1 MHIITTHENANFDG
15 FASMVAA
22 HKLFPKATLVFPGS
36 QEEYLREFIAQSLT
50 YEYDFHTTDTVDL
63 KSITRLTLVDT
74 QSSKELGKIK
84 KCLTNNDLQIDIF
97 DHRLDTKGDLLTQDA
112 TTGHFETCTTLFVKI
127 FQEKNITISP
137 EEATILALGIYG
149 DTDSLTHPNTTA
161 DDIYAAGWL
170 VENGAKLNV
179 VSHFFQ
185 AVPGIAHEQI
195 LHEMSQSADKFI
207 IQRFPVT
214 IASLTLP
221 RYVSDLAY
229 VSKQF
234 SEIENLDSLF
244 VLAATDN
251 RIHLIALSRIADINV
266 GVIARDLG
274 GGGHATSAS
283 ATLSGVTLSEV
294 EEQLVNLL
302 HLHIQPQPTA
312 AEMMSSPVISIG
324 PEIALKVANSTLTR
338 YNVTDLP
345 VVDKETEKVVG
356 IISRQVIEKALYH
369 NLGHLSVSSYMST
382 EIETLPKDAQL
393 ADIQAL
399 IIEHKQRLIPIL
411 DNETK
416 LIGIVTRTDLLNR
429 LVNDPAN
436 LPKNLHQ
443 ETNKPSLVLKRN
455 LNSLI
460 VTTLDRE
467 MILLLRNIGEIA
479 DEVGFNAFAVG
490 GFVRD
495 LLQKRANKDL
505 DIVVEGNGIVFAK
518 KITERLGGKYL
529 AHDKYITAII
539 TLPNGFKVD
548 IATAR
553 LEYYEAPASMPMI
566 ELSSIKLDLFR
577 RDFTIN
583 AMALQIN
590 AQHFGTLV
598 DYFNCQNDLKLKKI
612 KVLHNLSFV
621 EDPSRIFRAVRF
633 ETRMQFKISEHTKR
647 LIENAVT
654 MNVFGKARD
663 VRFLAELKIIFE
675 EKNPVLPLLR
685 LAEFQFFQY
694 LWPDLRPSY
703 RVNRRFVHTL
713 NQTKAAIEQFKEKQP
728 KAKLEKWQVYLLAV
742 FHSSGIEEL
751 QAFCTRF
758 SENKKHA
765 NTLVNTKKVSD
776 DLLAKLYPQQDI
788 KPSEL
793 SQLLEEHSNESLI
806 YMIGIARKSWIK
818 KAITDYLTHL
828 RDLKPHTTGK
838 DLAAMGYKPGPRFR
852 EILSMLRFAQMD
864 GLAQTK
870 EDELHLIEEN
880 FPLDA

>member
-22 HKLFPKATLVFPGS
+22 HKLFPKAILVFPGS
-36 QEEYLREFIAQSLT
+36 KEEYLREFIAQSLT
-50 YEYDFHTTDTVDL
+50 YEYDFHTTDTISL
-63 KSITRLTLVDT
+63 ENITRLTLVDT
-74 QSSKELGKIK
+74 QSSKELGRVKE
-84 KCLTNNDLQIDIF
+84 CLTNKDLQIDIY
-97 DHRLDTKGDLLTQDA
+97 DHRLDTKGDLFNDKA

-127 FQEKNITISP
+127 FQEKQISPTP

-170 VENGAKLNV
+170 VEKGAKLNV

-185 AVPGIAHEQI
+185 AAPGIAHDQI

-229 VSKQF
+229 VAKQF
-234 SEIENLDSLF
+234 AEIENLDSLF

-251 RIHLIALSRIADINV
+251 RVHLIALSRIADINV
-266 GVIARDLG
+266 GVIVRDLG
-274 GGGHATSAS
+274 GGGHSTSAS
-283 ATLSGVTLSEV
+283 ATLTALSLSEA

-324 PEIALKVANSTLTR
+324 PDVALKEANSTLTR

-345 VVDKETEKVVG
+345 VLEKSSQKIVG
-356 IISRQVIEKALYH
+356 VISRQVIEKALYH
-369 NLGHLSVSSYMST
+369 NLGHLTVSSYMST
-382 EIETLPKDAQL
+382 EVETLKTDAQL

-411 DNETK
+411 DDENK

-529 AHDKYITAII
+529 AHEKYITAII

-566 ELSSIKLDLFR
+566 ELSSIKLDLSR

-621 EDPSRIFRAVRF
+621 EDPSRIFRAIRF
-633 ETRMQFKISEHTKR
+633 ETRMQFNISEHTRR

-654 MNVFGKARD
+654 MNVFGKSRD
-663 VRFLAELKIIFE
+663 SRFLTELKIIFE
-675 EKNPVLPLLR
+675 EKDPILPLLR

-703 RVNRRFVHTL
+703 RVNRRFIHIL
-713 NQTKAAIEQFKEKQP
+713 NQTKTAIEDFKKQQP
-728 KAKLEKWQVYLLAV
+728 KAKLEKWIIYLLAI
-742 FHSSGIEEL
+742 FHTSGPEEL

-765 NTLVNTKKVSD
+765 KILVDTKVESD
-776 DLLAKLYPQQDI
+776 ELIEKLYLNPRI

-793 SQLLEEHSNESLI
+793 SQILQESSNESLI
-806 YMIGIARKSWIK
+806 YMISIARKSWLK
-818 KAITDYLTHL
+818 EAIIDYFTRL
-828 RDLKPHTTGK
+828 RYLKPYISGK
-838 DLAAMGYKPGPRFR
+838 DLTTMGYKPGPGFR

-864 GLAQTK
+864 GLAK
-870 EDELHLIEEN
+870 NKDDELKLIEEY